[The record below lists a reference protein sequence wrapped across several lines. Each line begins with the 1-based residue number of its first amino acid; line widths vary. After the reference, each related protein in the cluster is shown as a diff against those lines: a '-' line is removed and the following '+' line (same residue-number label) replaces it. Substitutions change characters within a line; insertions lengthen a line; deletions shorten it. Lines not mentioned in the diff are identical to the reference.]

1 MPDDPQKQIEAMAN
15 EQRKR
20 FRDFQPEGMLKGTF
34 FDYVPDK
41 VQATKFMMDRM
52 GMPVPPAVG
61 NPVPRIP
68 QDTIDDRGPDFR
80 FSEEELLLPKRKKL
94 MEPVR

>member
-1 MPDDPQKQIEAMAN
+1 
-15 EQRKR
+15 
-20 FRDFQPEGMLKGTF
+20 
-34 FDYVPDK
+34 
-41 VQATKFMMDRM
+41 
-52 GMPVPPAVG
+52 VG